1 MTTVN
6 GPTGKPYLSVHDAD
20 NVIKIQLH
28 SYDDI
33 GPFYLNIDKRAIPE
47 LVKTLEHFGVEL

>member
-6 GPTGKPYLSVHDAD
+6 GPTGKPYLSIHDAD
-20 NVIKIQLH
+20 TMIRIQLH

-33 GPFYLNIDKRAIPE
+33 GPFYLNIDKQAIPQ